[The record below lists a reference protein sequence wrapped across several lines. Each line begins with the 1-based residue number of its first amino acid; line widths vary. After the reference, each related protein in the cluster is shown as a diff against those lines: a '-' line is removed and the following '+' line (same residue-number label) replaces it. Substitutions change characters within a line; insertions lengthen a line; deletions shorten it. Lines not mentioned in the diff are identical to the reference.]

1 MSPLGGFGP
10 DWVLCTVLWRCT
22 GSHLGDHMWFKLI
35 LSDHLGG
42 GVILNNYEESLE
54 LLGTKNLLYG
64 GKSLMVYDHIKDGS
78 II

>member
-1 MSPLGGFGP
+1 
-10 DWVLCTVLWRCT
+10 
-22 GSHLGDHMWFKLI
+22 MWFKLI